1 MAILKYCRVW
11 IRTMHSKEF
20 YGPMYLCVPQ
30 IFQGLS
36 KNLPN
41 DLWRDYT
48 LEILSVREY
57 GATWKQ
63 HKEQQTSRGGLLKL
77 EF

>member
-1 MAILKYCRVW
+1 
-11 IRTMHSKEF
+11 MHSKEF
-20 YGPMYLCVPQ
+20 YGPMYLCVPP
-30 IFQGLS
+30 ILQGLS

-48 LEILSVREY
+48 LAILK
-57 GATWKQ
+57 WKQ
-63 HKEQQTSRGGLLKL
+63 HKEQPKLGGGLLKL